1 MLQQQDN
8 GGQTF
13 GLMMTKLECK
23 MNSGKKEQQDELKRL
38 VDEYLKNGGEIEQ
51 VPSGVSGNQFKFHG
65 HRTFKGKA
73 HLHNLSPKEGFAKH
87 RIYLTQK
94 K

>member
-38 VDEYLKNGGEIEQ
+38 VDEYLKNG
-51 VPSGVSGNQFKFHG
+51 

-73 HLHNLSPKEGFAKH
+73 HLHNLSPKEGFAKQ
-87 RIYLTQK
+87 RIYLTRK

>member
-1 MLQQQDN
+1 
-8 GGQTF
+8 
-13 GLMMTKLECK
+13 

-38 VDEYLKNGGEIEQ
+38 VDEYLNNGGEIEQ

-73 HLHNLSPKEGFAKH
+73 HLQNLSTKVGFAKH